1 MLRTQEVYR
10 MPSIGSIS
18 AILDRSHHHQEQAGM
33 NAAAFP
39 LIDPLDAF
47 YLLNPSGDL
56 SSSQT
61 AFEKWFRDQNIEGH
75 STLHKVLIFPIYQLV
90 PLLWLPIYGK

>member
-1 MLRTQEVYR
+1 MLPWENIPVLRTREVYR

-56 SSSQT
+56 SSSQA
-61 AFEKWFRDQNIEGH
+61 AFEKWFRDQNIEVNA
-75 STLHKVLIFPIYQLV
+75 LLFPI
-90 PLLWLPIYGK
+90 